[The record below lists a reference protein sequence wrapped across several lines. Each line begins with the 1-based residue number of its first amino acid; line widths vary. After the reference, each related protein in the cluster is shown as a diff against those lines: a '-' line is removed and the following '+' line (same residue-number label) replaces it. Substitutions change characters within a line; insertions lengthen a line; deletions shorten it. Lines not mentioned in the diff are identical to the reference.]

1 MNSINRA
8 LGAIF
13 DVLLTP
19 LEAVGREFSLIMVS
33 GVFGILALI
42 VFKHISHQKGIK
54 RAKDR
59 IKGHM
64 IEIRL
69 YQNDLGLVSKAI
81 GKVLFRNLQYVGLNF
96 GPFIPLA
103 LPFAFVVAQMVVR
116 YGFEPVEVQEVSDVR
131 LAGGGT
137 TLKIETAAGH
147 EESVSDLKVTLP
159 DGLEAV
165 SALVRAPSAGL
176 AYQEFVATRAG
187 NYEIVITLGGV
198 EYIKLFTAKLEGDK
212 AADRPRTLQG
222 ERVSTFFSALLWPA
236 EDTFSEASGL
246 ARVSF
251 VYPESNLGWLPMSG
265 PMGVIVWFLVFSM
278 AFGFA
283 ALKPL
288 GVQI

>member
-8 LGAIF
+8 LDAIF

-19 LEAVGREFSLIMVS
+19 LEAVGNEFSLIIVS
-33 GVFGILALI
+33 GVFGVLALI
-42 VFKHISHQKGIK
+42 IFKHISSQKGIK
-54 RAKDR
+54 AAKDK

-81 GKVLFRNLQYVGLNF
+81 GKVLVRNLQYVGLNF

-116 YGFEPVEVQEVSDVR
+116 YGFEPVNVQAVSDVR
-131 LAGGGT
+131 LAGEGT
-137 TLKIETAAGH
+137 TLKIEAAPGH
-147 EESVSDLKVTLP
+147 ESDVAGLTLTLP

-165 SALVRAPSAGL
+165 SPLVRAPSSGL

-187 NYEIVITLGGV
+187 NYEIVITMGGEEFV
-198 EYIKLFTAKLEGDK
+198 KLFTARVKGEEVV
-212 AADRPRTLQG
+212 DRPRALQG
-222 ERVSTFFSALLWPA
+222 ERVSTFFAALLWPA
-236 EDTFSEASGL
+236 EDTFSGDSGL

-251 VYPESNLGWLPMSG
+251 VYPESALGWLPMSG
-265 PMGVIVWFLVFSM
+265 PMGVILWFLVSSM